1 MKDVANENFV
11 VVNVKSFLWKMTA
24 EIEKEL
30 TIPLQSTSMSEDE
43 LDDYIHEYLSKG
55 DGFKTFYS
63 GENFIDFTWYEE
75 ELEISVVKPP
85 FHLRDI
91 TSAPP

>member
-30 TIPLQSTSMSEDE
+30 TIPLPSTSMSEDE

-55 DGFKTFYS
+55 DGGKTFYS
-63 GENFIDFTWYEE
+63 GENFTYFAWDEE
-75 ELEISVVKPP
+75 ELDISLVKPP
-85 FHLRDI
+85 FRLRDDA
-91 TSAPP
+91 SV